1 MISLRKTVSELDQLD
16 EFKRTAVECYADAI
30 TSVNENAVTVDS
42 GQLEQFRERIQI
54 LHAQVKPGITAEQ
67 LRDLQLSFNA
77 ELREYSEQA
86 NRHIQR
92 LRNDVRAASQAVET
106 FAEKF
111 TVSGAD
117 LDGEVKREL
126 QRLDKAARIDDLK
139 EVRTIINNA
148 SAGIA
153 SQFERMRS
161 TNQLAIAQLKDE
173 IRVLH
178 QEIETARKWRSTAQS
193 LDTQKQQEIF
203 QQIDELLRQ
212 KTPFSLILVAVRNRT
227 GLESCHPKAA
237 IENALASMH
246 VRFQNSLPKNSRTG
260 CWADAQFIAVLT
272 VEPATAMAMSREL
285 AKKLSGVYVLEGART
300 VTLEVTAGVIDWKV
314 RTDPSS
320 LRRRLQQLSDALAQA

>member
-16 EFKRTAVECYADAI
+16 EFKRAAVECYAAAI
-30 TSVNENAVTVDS
+30 GAVDENAVAADAA
-42 GQLEQFRERIQI
+42 QLAEFRERIKA

-67 LRDLQLSFNA
+67 LRAVQASLSA
-77 ELREYSEQA
+77 ELHDYSEQA
-86 NRHIQR
+86 NQQIQR
-92 LRNDVRAASQAVET
+92 LRTDVRAASQAVEV

-111 TVSGAD
+111 AASGAD
-117 LDGEVKREL
+117 LDVEMKREL

-139 EVRTIINNA
+139 EVRSIINDA

-161 TNQLAIAQLKDE
+161 TNRLAIAQLKDE

-178 QEIETARKWRSTAQS
+178 QEIETARKWRSTAES
-193 LDTQKQQEIF
+193 LETSKQQQIF
-203 QQIDELLRQ
+203 QQIDVLLRQ
-212 KTPFSLILVAVRNRT
+212 KTPFSLILVAVRNLT
-227 GLESCHPKAA
+227 GLQSCYPKAA
-237 IENALASMH
+237 IESAIASMH
-246 VRFQNSLPKNSRTG
+246 VRFQNALPKDSRTG
-260 CWADAQFIAVLT
+260 SWTEAQFVAVLT
-272 VEPATAMAMSREL
+272 VEPATAIAMSRDL

-300 VTLEVTAGVIDWKV
+300 VTLDVTAGVIDWKV